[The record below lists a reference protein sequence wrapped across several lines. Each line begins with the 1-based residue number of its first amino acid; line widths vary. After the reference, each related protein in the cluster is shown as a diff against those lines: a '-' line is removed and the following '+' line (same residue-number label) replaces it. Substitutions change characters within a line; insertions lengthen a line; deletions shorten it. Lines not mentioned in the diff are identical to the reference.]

1 MVPNVA
7 ISIFYIALTPTSRQ
21 WRIDDLEAEK
31 ACQIFGIQ
39 RELQVGFN
47 FSLKFAYAV
56 LVVCETWLDSKK
68 FSG

>member
-7 ISIFYIALTPTSRQ
+7 ISIFHIALTPTSRQ
-21 WRIDDLEAEK
+21 WWIDDLEAEK

-56 LVVCETWLDSKK
+56 
-68 FSG
+68 